1 MEFLFAHILVWGK
14 TENTIRI
21 IAETLGLVEGQKL
34 EVSALIS
41 FQLQFKIDQTLG
53 VFVQWLNAGV
63 VLPDET
69 LKLSGTICQFR

>member
-34 EVSALIS
+34 EVSALIC
-41 FQLQFKIDQTLG
+41 FQLQFKID
-53 VFVQWLNAGV
+53 
-63 VLPDET
+63 
-69 LKLSGTICQFR
+69 